1 MRRQP
6 VINTGIGSVWLKT
19 SKHKCQRL
27 IWCKHK
33 QNRYEHPMSTR
44 HYQGVFQGIST
55 SRLPLEKF
63 HLFVLAYFYSHL
75 KCACRT
81 SAVSREGLALAV
93 CKCPCRRTVRQQ
105 RTSPPAVCPTNHSA
119 DYSNELFHVLC
130 VFYLQW
136 LLFKSRLIGGSH
148 LVVDR
153 RAASL

>member
-1 MRRQP
+1 
-6 VINTGIGSVWLKT
+6 
-19 SKHKCQRL
+19 
-27 IWCKHK
+27 
-33 QNRYEHPMSTR
+33 MSTR
-44 HYQGVFQGIST
+44 HYQGVFQEIST

-63 HLFVLAYFYSHL
+63 HLFVFAYFYSHL
-75 KCACRT
+75 KCAGRT

-105 RTSPPAVCPTNHSA
+105 RTSPPAVCPANHSA

-153 RAASL
+153 RAAPRRLFMSHNYRWLRWFRALPNWLIWTPAESSWL